1 MTILKQAQFE
11 FIESVVQLK
20 PCIAAFDCDGTLW
33 SGDAGEGFFYWE
45 MERGLV
51 SDEVR
56 RWALARHADYKAG
69 NVAEEV
75 MCGEMVTLHH
85 GLPEEVV
92 QQACD
97 EFFAA
102 EIAPGIFP
110 EMRDL
115 VRLLREAA
123 CEVWAVSSSSQWLI
137 RSGMRC
143 FGIPQDRI
151 LAAEAAVANGIV
163 ENKLVRVPSGPG
175 KPEAIRAE
183 VPSLP
188 DCAFGNSIWDHEMLQ
203 MVKHPFVI
211 NPTAELKEIATQ
223 QHWRIY
229 QPGEMTREAKV
240 D

>member
-1 MTILKQAQFE
+1 MTILKQGQTE

-51 SDEVR
+51 SDEIR

-69 NVAEEV
+69 NVPEEI
-75 MCGEMVTLHH
+75 MCGEMVTLHR
-85 GLPEEVV
+85 GLPVEIV
-92 QQACD
+92 QKACD
-97 EFFAA
+97 EFFAT

-123 CEVWAVSSSSQWLI
+123 CDVWAVSSSSQWLI
-137 RSGMRC
+137 RSGMRY

-151 LAAEAAVANGIV
+151 LAAEAAVDRGIV
-163 ENKLVRVPSGPG
+163 ADRLLRVPSGPG
-175 KPEAIRAE
+175 KPEAIRAA

-188 DCAFGNSIWDHEMLQ
+188 ECAFGNSIWDQEMLQ

-211 NPTAELKEIATQ
+211 NPTAELKEIAVDR
-223 QHWRIY
+223 HWKIY
-229 QPGEMTREAKV
+229 QPNLNHSRIKSR
-240 D
+240 